1 MSKFRYSV
9 LALVFFG
16 HASVAQQADEPKI
29 LNEEAFSSY
38 VTGKTLTY
46 SKHGE
51 FFGTEEYLPNNRVR
65 WSLSEGECQE
75 GRWFAQA
82 EKICFLYQGQN
93 QPQCWSFLAGDTG
106 LIAQFGNTPTSG
118 DIVESF
124 KTTVPLYCHG
134 PDVGV

>member
-1 MSKFRYSV
+1 MSKYRISA
-9 LALVFFG
+9 LALIFLG
-16 HASVAQQADEPKI
+16 HASVAQQGQEPKI
-29 LNEEAFSSY
+29 LSEEAFSNY

-82 EKICFLYQGQN
+82 EKICFLYQGQST
-93 QPQCWSFLAGDTG
+93 PQCWSFLTGETG
-106 LIAQFGNTPTSG
+106 LIAQNGDAPASG
-118 DIVESF
+118 DIFESF

-134 PDVGV
+134 ADVGV